1 MENNIDKI
9 IASLEQFSD
18 TLINWFKNNRLK
30 NNFDK
35 YHVIVN
41 TNKPIRIKSGD
52 YAVENIE
59 CEKLVGVKI
68 DTNLNFND
76 HISYLC

>member
-9 IASLEQFSD
+9 IPFLEQVSE
-18 TLINWFKNNRLK
+18 TLINWIK

-41 TNKPIRIKSGD
+41 TNKPVRIKSGD

>member
-41 TNKPIRIKSGD
+41 TNKPVRIKIGD
-52 YAVENIE
+52 DTIDNVE
-59 CEKLVGVKI
+59 CKKLVGVKI
-68 DTNLNFND
+68 DTNLNFNY

>member
-9 IASLEQFSD
+9 IAFLEQVSE
-18 TLINWFKNNRLK
+18 TLINWFK

-41 TNKPIRIKSGD
+41 TNKPGRIKIGD
-52 YAVENIE
+52 DTIDNVE

-76 HISYLC
+76 HISYLR